1 MSKQQSRFPD
11 QAERLRKKTD
21 ERIEEKEPALP
32 PASRGTLPPRSSVHP
47 KLPPLSKIPF
57 YIGGIV
63 LLAAVVGGGGYWW
76 HAASKNSPSTAPAQV
91 ATEAKNTAPPV
102 NEKPADKNQAA
113 VTPTPQ
119 PPAPAKQAAPAP
131 VPAKPAAQPVPAA
144 KPPVSAPAVKP
155 PAPAVKPPAPAV
167 KPPAPAVK
175 PPAPAVKPPAPA
187 VKRPAPAVVQ
197 SKKAEPAV
205 KRKNRV
211 LRHRV
216 QPGDT
221 LFRISMMYYETGKYQ
236 TYLARYNH
244 VRNTG
249 NILVGTIIKVPVPP
263 R

>member
-1 MSKQQSRFPD
+1 MSEQQSRFPD

-47 KLPPLSKIPF
+47 KPQPLSKIPF

-113 VTPTPQ
+113 VTPQPPTPQ

-155 PAPAVKPPAPAV
+155 PAPV
-167 KPPAPAVK
+167 VK

-187 VKRPAPAVVQ
+187 VKRSAPAVVQ